1 MPVGTMRF
9 REFLRESLCDSIP
22 NQSDL
27 PTGFHLVGHVA
38 LLQLKSSLIDHANLI
53 GEAVLEYDSRIKSVA
68 VRAGPTSGIVRSP
81 NYVLVAGQINTT
93 TTHIEN
99 DVQFRLDPLRITFS
113 GGNKGERIRM
123 STLVQRDEL
132 VVDMF
137 ACVGQFALHIA
148 ERTKASVVAIE
159 INPEAYNF
167 LLENISINKL
177 DEIVKAINGD
187 CRKVHPTQIAN
198 RVIMGY
204 LHDTIKYL
212 PYALDMLSEEG
223 GIIHMHMTCPLHEVE
238 GLCNTVNT
246 ICNGY
251 GFSTAIETRR
261 IKHYSP
267 GVEHYVFDINVRPEI

>member
-1 MPVGTMRF
+1 MRF
-9 REFLRESLCDSIP
+9 REFLRESLYDSIP
-22 NQSDL
+22 DQSDL

-38 LLQLKSSLIDHANLI
+38 LLQLKSSQIDYANLI
-53 GEAVLEYDSRIKSVA
+53 GETVLEFDSRIKSVA

-81 NYVLVAGQINTT
+81 NYVLVAGESSTI

-123 STLVQRDEL
+123 STLIQHNEL

-148 ERTKASVVAIE
+148 KRTRASVVAIE
-159 INPEAYNF
+159 INPEAYSF
-167 LLENISINKL
+167 LLENIRINKL
-177 DEIVKAINGD
+177 DKIVRAINGD

-204 LHDTIKYL
+204 LHNTTDYL
-212 PYALDMLSEEG
+212 PYALETLSEKG
-223 GIIHMHMTCPLHEVE
+223 GIIHMHTTCPLHEVE
-238 GLCNTVNT
+238 EICNTVNT

-251 GFSTAIETRR
+251 GFSTTIETRR

-267 GVEHYVFDINVRPEI
+267 GVEHYVFDINVEPEI